1 VLGRTARLLND
12 HVRASDVVARVS
24 GDEFVVLLWN
34 LHAEQAEMK
43 ARALEDMIANSPFKQ
58 NGNRYRVRVSA
69 GLTMLAADDTSG
81 TALVRADHAMY
92 ARKRERRTIQSKL

>member
-12 HVRASDVVARVS
+12 RVRASDVVARVS

-34 LHAEQAEMK
+34 LRAEQAEMK
-43 ARALEDMIANSPFKQ
+43 ARLLEEMIANTPFKQ
-58 NGNRYRVRVSA
+58 NGNHYRVRVSA

-81 TALVRADHAMY
+81 TALVRADRAMY